1 MINSLNK
8 YIGKR
13 MKDARKK
20 NGYTLDNVRS
30 LTKISKQTLIN
41 YENGKGNPTL
51 KNILDLCNLYKISPN
66 YLFYGDDNNFDNFS
80 NSLKRKVYSL
90 VSLDFDNDISYD
102 SVKGIISFNNIE
114 LKHSFS
120 FCHSLFSLT
129 DKLSRLEIVDKIL
142 RYLDN
147 EIK

>member
-1 MINSLNK
+1 MNNSLNK

-20 NGYTLDNVRS
+20 NGFTLDNVCS
-30 LTKISKQTLIN
+30 LIKISKQTLIN
-41 YENGKGNPTL
+41 YESGKGNPTL

-120 FCHSLFSLT
+120 ICHSLFSLS
-129 DKLSRLEIVDKIL
+129 DKLSKLEIIDKIL

>member
-20 NGYTLDNVRS
+20 NGYTLDKVRS

-51 KNILDLCNLYKISPN
+51 KNILDHCNLYKISPN

-80 NSLKRKVYSL
+80 NSLKS
-90 VSLDFDNDISYD
+90 D
-102 SVKGIISFNNIE
+102 
-114 LKHSFS
+114 
-120 FCHSLFSLT
+120 
-129 DKLSRLEIVDKIL
+129 
-142 RYLDN
+142 
-147 EIK
+147 